1 MQRIKIITPDPIV
14 ETLLTLLTERL
25 PEPEENTLLLDAV
38 WMERIEKF
46 PGIRIILFTA
56 SADPA
61 YLTMARE
68 SGAAGFWYLQ
78 PSAEALAQV
87 SQGEGSFPEVPPVV
101 RLGDAHSCDLTAR
114 ELEVL
119 REMTAGKTDAQ
130 IGEILNMSVSTVK
143 HHIQQLRFKTGFA
156 NRTQMAVA
164 AVSSGLIDKKLQDCN
179 NYTFV

>member
-38 WMERIEKF
+38 WMERMEKF

-68 SGAAGFWYLQ
+68 SGAAVFWHLR
-78 PSAEALAQV
+78 PSAEALLQV
-87 SQGEGSFPEVPPVV
+87 LQDEGSFPEATPVV
-101 RLGDAHSCDLTAR
+101 RLGDAHSSDLTAR

-119 REMTAGKTDAQ
+119 REVVAGESDAA
-130 IGEILNMSVSTVK
+130 IAEMLHMSLRTVK
-143 HHIQQLRFKTGFA
+143 GHIQSMRDKTGFR
-156 NRTQMAVA
+156 NRTELAVRA
-164 AVSSGLIDKKLQDCN
+164 RDCGLIINDKK
-179 NYTFV
+179 T

>member
-1 MQRIKIITPDPIV
+1 MVWEPP
-14 ETLLTLLTERL
+14 L

-38 WMERIEKF
+38 WMERMEKF
-46 PGIRIILFTA
+46 PGIRIILFTV

-87 SQGEGSFPEVPPVV
+87 LQDEGSFPEAPPVV
-101 RLGDAHSCDLTAR
+101 RLGDAHSSDLTAR

-143 HHIQQLRFKTGFA
+143 HHIQQLRSKTGLS
-156 NRTQMAVA
+156 NRTQLAVEA
-164 AVSSGLIDKKLQDCN
+164 IRSGLIGK
-179 NYTFV
+179 

>member
-38 WMERIEKF
+38 WMERMEKF

-68 SGAAGFWYLQ
+68 SGAAGFWYLR
-78 PSAEALAQV
+78 PSVEALLQV
-87 SQGEGSFPEVPPVV
+87 LQDEGSFPEAPPVV
-101 RLGDAHSCDLTAR
+101 RLGDAHSSDLTAR

-143 HHIQQLRFKTGFA
+143 HHIQQLRLKTGFS
-156 NRTQMAVA
+156 NRTQIAVA
-164 AVSSGLIDKKLQDCN
+164 AVSCGLIDKKLQYCN